1 MSERDQAAERQLAE
15 QAIASLL
22 RLINRI
28 HQHRR
33 TPTTYGGGAP
43 LTLLEAEICS
53 LIEHQ
58 EGITGTELSRVLG
71 VTRSATSQTIGKLVA
86 KGYVEQETAPDDSKR
101 KRLYLTRDGR
111 RAASGAEKYRKRM
124 LDEVFNVSKR
134 ELQSYCRFV
143 SKMEAFEEAV
153 RRGSTRE

>member
-1 MSERDQAAERQLAE
+1 MSARDASAERQLAE
-15 QAIASLL
+15 EAIASLL

-33 TPTTYGGGAP
+33 TPTTYGSGAP

-53 LIEHQ
+53 LIQHQ

-71 VTRSATSQTIGKLVA
+71 VTRSATSQTIGKLA
-86 KGYVEQETAPDDSKR
+86 GKGYVEQRTVRDDSKR

-111 RAASGAEKYRKRM
+111 RAAGGAEEYRQRM
-124 LDEVFNVSKR
+124 LEEVFDVSKR
-134 ELQSYCRFV
+134 ELQAYCRFV
-143 SKMEAFEEAV
+143 TKMEAFEEAV
-153 RRGSTRE
+153 RRGSTRD